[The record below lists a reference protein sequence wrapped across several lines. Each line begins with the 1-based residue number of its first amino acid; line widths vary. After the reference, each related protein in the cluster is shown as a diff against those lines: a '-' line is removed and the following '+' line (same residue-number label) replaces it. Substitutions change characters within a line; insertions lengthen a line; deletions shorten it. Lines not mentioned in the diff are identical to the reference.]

1 MARTKQ
7 GNKKITKKAE
17 TRVAQPDQPKTQ
29 EEIIELLIAKIR
41 DNLKSSDAKYV
52 QVNENFKKVGPGLS
66 LAGLTRLYK
75 QEDKSSF
82 VLVPEFKLAGSSV
95 VVEKLLTSL
104 GSSLASQRE
113 KNGLIDATNFE
124 TFEQVREER
133 EKATESAPILSDKIS
148 EIAKFIKV
156 NKGNKV
162 GNDNNS
168 PKKKRAQRRKS
179 HTGIT
184 IEADPKTDVSTI
196 IATVESVSE
205 LLKKL
210 AEKQE
215 GLDISSLTF
224 EEKEGV
230 LQALGAKAF
239 KIKAGRKTKRSLV
252 DWNGG
257 HLGSTT
263 SVALELFLK
272 KIGVLDAD
280 VATVVKRFKGVGAA
294 ASKSTAAKSAE
305 PKSVPKAKTSVA
317 KTVPAAK
324 KVAAKK
330 DGKKEASPQKVVKAK
345 TRDVKPRTSKDA

>member
-29 EEIIELLIAKIR
+29 EEIIEQLVSKIK

-82 VLVPEFKLAGSSV
+82 VLVPEFKVAGSSV
-95 VVEKLLTSL
+95 VVEKILTSL

-156 NKGNKV
+156 NKGNNKG

-179 HTGIT
+179 HTGLT

-196 IATVESVSE
+196 IANVECVSE

-215 GLDISSLTF
+215 GLDISNLTF

-230 LQALGAKAF
+230 LHALGAKSF
-239 KIKAGRKTKRSLV
+239 KIKAGGKTKRSLV

-272 KIGVLDAD
+272 KIGVSDAD
-280 VATVVKRFKGVGAA
+280 VAAVVKRFKGAA
-294 ASKSTAAKSAE
+294 PKTAV
-305 PKSVPKAKTSVA
+305 PKTATKAVEPKAKT
-317 KTVPAAK
+317 TTPAAK

-330 DGKKEASPQKVVKAK
+330 DGKKEASPQKAVKAK